1 MLMRRGEE
9 GRVSCQKTTHHSPR
23 LITSSSSERFFIIT
37 CKYIQIQ
44 RNTNYQSNPIYLYIV
59 AFHVLVIIFQIVINQ
74 WNKKN
79 TFKSIDQS
87 QLQYLNRKIKSE
99 RSLEVY
105 PID

>member
-9 GRVSCQKTTHHSPR
+9 GRVSCQKTTHHSPK
-23 LITSSSSERFFIIT
+23 LITSSSSERFFIT
-37 CKYIQIQ
+37 YKYIQIQ
-44 RNTNYQSNPIYLYIV
+44 RNTNYQSNPTYLYIV
-59 AFHVLVIIFQIVINQ
+59 AFHVLVILFQIGINQ

-79 TFKSIDQS
+79 TFKSNDQS
-87 QLQYLNRKIKSE
+87 QLQYLYRKIKSE